1 MARKEPLS
9 AEDFAKHKLL
19 IANRGEIAL
28 RIIRACRVLQLPNI
42 LVFSEADRDSLPV
55 RFADEAICIGAA
67 PASESYLRMERI
79 LSAAVITG
87 ATAIHP
93 GYGFLSE
100 NHHFAQIC
108 QEMGIVFVGPSPAA
122 ISQLGDKAAAR
133 KTMLSVG
140 VPVIP
145 GSEGIVTDIHEALLW
160 AEKIGYPVI
169 LKAAAGGGGKGMRVA
184 ADANQLAKAFQTAT
198 AEAKADF
205 GNPQLYLEK
214 YLNAPRHVEVQII
227 ADNYGKVLCL
237 GERDCSWQ
245 RRHQKLI
252 EESPC
257 PVLTEE
263 VRQRM
268 YAAAEKAA
276 QSVKYTGVGTVEFLL
291 DPQSGEFY
299 FMEMNTRLQV
309 EHPVTEATCGIDMV
323 AAQLRVALGDALPWR
338 QGELTRRGHALEIRI
353 NAEDPEHNFAP
364 CPGKISFYQA
374 PSGPGV
380 RVDSHLYTGY
390 TVPPYY
396 DSLVAKLIISG
407 ETREIVRRRALM
419 ALDELTIDGIKTSGG
434 FARKII
440 QSPEFISGEYN
451 TGTLE
456 KML

>member
-1 MARKEPLS
+1 MARKDPLTADELS
-9 AEDFAKHKLL
+9 KHKLL

-28 RIIRACRVLQLPNI
+28 RIIRACRALQLPDI
-42 LVFSEADRDSLPV
+42 LVFSEADRESLPV
-55 RFADEAICIGAA
+55 KMADEAICIGAA
-67 PASESYLRMERI
+67 PAAESYLRMERI
-79 LSAAVITG
+79 LSAAVISG

-108 QEMGIVFVGPSPAA
+108 QDMGIIFVGPSPAA
-122 ISQLGDKAAAR
+122 IAQLGDKAAAR
-133 KTMLSVG
+133 KTMLEVG

-145 GSEGIVTDIHEALLW
+145 GSEGTVGDIHEALQW

-184 ADANQLAKAFQTAT
+184 ADANQLSKAFQTAT

-205 GNPQLYLEK
+205 GNPSLYLEK
-214 YLNAPRHVEVQII
+214 YLAMPRHVEVQII

-257 PVLTEE
+257 PVLGEE
-263 VRQRM
+263 VRQQM

-291 DPQSGEFY
+291 EPQTGEFY

-309 EHPVTEATCGIDMV
+309 EHPVTEAICGIDLV
-323 AAQLRVALGDALPWR
+323 AAQLRVALGGALPWK
-338 QGELTRRGHALEIRI
+338 QGDVVRRGHALEIRI

-364 CPGKISFYQA
+364 FPGRVAFYQ
-374 PSGPGV
+374 PPGGPGV

-390 TVPPYY
+390 VIPPYY
-396 DSLVAKLIISG
+396 DSLVAKLIVSG
-407 ETREIVRRRALM
+407 QDRQTARLRALT
-419 ALDELTIDGIKTSGG
+419 ALDELAIDGVKTTRD

-440 QSPEFISGEYN
+440 ESPEFISGDYN

-456 KML
+456 KLG

>member
-1 MARKEPLS
+1 MARKEPLT
-9 AEDFAKHKLL
+9 AEELSKHKLL

-42 LVFSEADRDSLPV
+42 LVFSEADRESLPV
-55 RFADEAICIGAA
+55 RLADEAICIGPAT
-67 PASESYLRMERI
+67 ASESYLRMERI

-108 QEMGIVFVGPSPAA
+108 QDMGIIFVGPSPAA
-122 ISQLGDKAAAR
+122 ILQLGDKAEAR

-145 GSEGIVTDIHEALLW
+145 GSEGTVSDIHEALLW
-160 AEKIGYPVI
+160 ADKIGYPVI

-184 ADANQLAKAFQTAT
+184 ADANQLSKAFQTAT

-205 GNPQLYLEK
+205 GNSALYLEK

-227 ADNYGKVLCL
+227 ADNYGKVICL

-257 PVLTEE
+257 PVLTDD

-291 DPQSGEFY
+291 EPQSGEFY

-309 EHPVTEATCGIDMV
+309 EHPVSETICGIDMV

-338 QGELTRRGHALEIRI
+338 QCDLGVRGHALEIRI
-353 NAEDPEHNFAP
+353 NAEDPERNFAP
-364 CPGKISFYQA
+364 CPGKVSFYQA
-374 PSGPGV
+374 PGGPGI

-396 DSLVAKLIISG
+396 DSLIAKLIVSG
-407 ETREIVRRRALM
+407 ESREIVRRRALM
-419 ALDELTIDGIKTSGG
+419 ALDELTIDGIKTTAG

-440 QSPEFISGEYN
+440 QSPEFISGDYN

-456 KML
+456 KMS